1 MDRSDDIRPDA
12 VPGDGRDLIRA
23 FVQDDRGTIAILW
36 AMMLA
41 AVLGFVALIFDI
53 GRMGVLQSDLQTF
66 ADNVALA
73 AAGELDGRPD
83 AITRANNVARD
94 LIRDRSTFDDAAT
107 EADRDLAEINVDYQ
121 LFYYQT
127 LPAGDNDP
135 MGTPLDPAAA
145 TSAARA
151 AFAQVVVTPRRITLQ
166 FASALAGLLG
176 QQGLVQPFVRAT
188 AVAGRTMEA
197 CDISPLMFCLPNRD
211 YGQNES
217 AVIGDMI
224 QMRSGGNGAL
234 WGPGNFGFVDI
245 SLADTGAAC
254 AGLSGGSLERCQ
266 MAAEITISQCFPQ
279 RGVDLEPG
287 QRNGLRNHINV
298 RFDRYRNPLS
308 NTDPT
313 YPAAPNV
320 VTGDP
325 RSGPELCTTNPNPPP
340 GTRPESLP
348 RDTCFASGT
357 CSPPRIGDGV
367 FDMSTY
373 MAANHNNGTH
383 LEAYDSVVPPGLQN
397 TRYATYLREIAYG
410 QANPTG
416 SMLNPASPLSEN
428 GRPRCTPNVSSNPE
442 RRVFVVAGIDCVAN
456 NIRGRATG
464 VPVER
469 YFRVFMTEPAL
480 GAGGNDVDIWVE
492 VIGVEA
498 LDGYTSAGT
507 GGIFRDVVQLY
518 R

>member
-1 MDRSDDIRPDA
+1 MEPAERIDTGARTDA
-12 VPGDGRDLIRA
+12 LRRARHFARDE
-23 FVQDDRGTIAILW
+23 RGTIAILW
-36 AMMLA
+36 AMMLV

-53 GRMGVLQSDLQTF
+53 GRMGALQSDLQSF

-73 AAGELDGRPD
+73 AAGELDGRAD
-83 AITRANNVARD
+83 AIDRADAAAAD
-94 LIRDRSTFDDAAT
+94 LIRERSIF
-107 EADRDLAEINVDYQ
+107 ADNPLAETEVAFQ
-121 LFYYQT
+121 VFYHAT
-127 LPAGDNDP
+127 LPASDTDP
-135 MGTPLDPAAA
+135 MGTPLDRAAA
-145 TSAARA
+145 TTPVRA
-151 AFAQVVVTPRRITLQ
+151 AFAEVVVTPRRITLQ

-176 QQGLVQPFVRAT
+176 QEGAVQPFVRAT
-188 AVAGRTMEA
+188 AVAGRSMEA
-197 CDISPLMFCLPNRD
+197 CDISPLMFCLPNPD
-211 YGQNES
+211 YGRDES
-217 AVIGDMI
+217 AVIGNMI

-245 SLADTGAAC
+245 SLADTGGAC

-266 MAAEITISQCFPQ
+266 MAAEITISQCFSQ

-287 QRNGLRNHINV
+287 QRNGLRDHINV
-298 RFDRYRNPLS
+298 RFDRYRSPLS
-308 NTDPT
+308 NTDAT
-313 YPAAPNV
+313 FPAAPNV

-325 RSGPELCTTNPNPPP
+325 RSNPEQCSANPNPPP

-348 RDTCFASGT
+348 RDGCFATGT
-357 CSPPRIGDGV
+357 CSPARIGNGV
-367 FDMSTY
+367 FDMTTY
-373 MAANHNNGTH
+373 MAVNHGNGTH
-383 LEAYDSVVPPGLQN
+383 LNAYDSVVPPGLSN
-397 TRYATYLREIAYG
+397 TRYATYLREIAYSRDAA
-410 QANPTG
+410 ANPSG
-416 SMLNPASPLSEN
+416 RMLNPAATLSEY

-442 RRVFVVAGIDCVAN
+442 RRVFTVAGIDCAAN
-456 NIRGRATG
+456 GIRGRAKG

-507 GGIFRDVVQLY
+507 GGIFRDVIQLY